1 MDENSIVT
9 QCPSCLTQFRVNSG
23 QLEIANG
30 QVRCGSCL
38 HVFNA
43 IQNSLTPTIEP
54 LKKPEPEQITTPF
67 NEVES
72 KAAKNNFLNSREGSL
87 EYLSSLKN
95 SEVPTLKISAEPVT
109 LQAPEIMPRR
119 FAYGWLIACLLA
131 MACIASQLIWF
142 NRTTIYWNHPQY
154 QSLFDEICSHINC
167 KISSRQS
174 LELIENRSILV
185 TPHSEFEG
193 AMQVQLILNNR
204 ANFQQPFP
212 ALSLEFRDLKNRLV
226 AHRTIQPNEYLDNQ
240 QSDWLS
246 MPIEQPIQISL
257 EIMSPGS
264 RAVNYK
270 LELLAPRQ

>member
-9 QCPSCLTQFRVNSG
+9 QCPSCLDQYRVSSG
-23 QLEIANG
+23 QLEVANG

-43 IQNSLTPTIEP
+43 IQNSLSPNIE
-54 LKKPEPEQITTPF
+54 LSKKPEPEETNTHF
-67 NEVES
+67 NEAEP
-72 KAAKNNFLNSREGSL
+72 KAEPNNFVDSREGSL
-87 EYLSSLKN
+87 EYLSSLRN

-119 FAYGWLIACLLA
+119 FAFGWLLACLFA
-131 MACIASQLIWF
+131 MACIASQFIWF

-154 QSLFDEICSHINC
+154 QGLLDEICSHINC
-167 KISSRQS
+167 KINSRQS
-174 LELIENRSILV
+174 LELIENQSILV

-193 AMQVQLILNNR
+193 ALQIQLILNNR

-212 ALSLEFRDLKNRLV
+212 ALSLEFSDLKNRLV

-240 QSDWLS
+240 QPDWLS
-246 MPIEQPIQISL
+246 MPIEQPVQISL

>member
-9 QCPSCLTQFRVNSG
+9 QCPSCLTQFRVSSG
-23 QLEIANG
+23 QLEVANG

-43 IQNSLTPTIEP
+43 IQNSLTPNIEL
-54 LKKPEPEQITTPF
+54 LKRSEPEEVNTPF
-67 NEVES
+67 SETES
-72 KAAKNNFLNSREGSL
+72 KADQNDFLNSREGSL
-87 EYLSSLKN
+87 EYLSSLRDSK
-95 SEVPTLKISAEPVT
+95 VPTLKISTEPVT
-109 LQAPEIMPRR
+109 LQAPEIMPGR
-119 FAYGWLIACLLA
+119 FAYGWLLACLLA
-131 MACIASQLIWF
+131 MACIASQFIWF
-142 NRTTIYWNHPQY
+142 NRTTLYWNYPQY
-154 QSLFDEICSHINC
+154 QSLFDEACSHINC

-174 LELIENRSILV
+174 IELIENQSILV
-185 TPHSEFEG
+185 TPHSQFEG

-246 MPIEQPIQISL
+246 MPVEQPIQISL